1 MSFNNRKEGQFL
13 NASPDQQEKAKQVYQ
28 YLYEVQDESETGEI
42 VRAIVIA
49 VVMFGLAIAI
59 AFHYIG
65 GSSAGGNNGG
75 SGEYYTPT
83 TEQPNS
89 SDDSTDPT
97 TEDQDTDED
106 TDTDSDS
113 NTDTDTTL
121 DYVASDNESDY
132 SYCLSPDNYATFET
146 NDGDTIAYP
155 KNFFT
160 SVTQDDEKISFTPS
174 QDYPEYNI
182 YTKSSEYENAIEEVQ
197 NRVSE
202 YKEDMDNVTY
212 QYPSNEL
219 KITVGDDGYA
229 KTVLAGMWDESSN
242 IKVYY
247 VIASD
252 GTDTKILEFKYEPD
266 DNAEEDHS
274 NQDYMIDCLY
284 RGTSFTG
291 STYQMRTYNQFMN
304 DDLGEK
310 K

>member
-1 MSFNNRKEGQFL
+1 MSFYNRKEGKFL

-28 YLYEVQDESETGEI
+28 YLYEAQDESETKEI
-42 VRAIVIA
+42 IRAIAIA
-49 VVMFGLAIAI
+49 AVMFGLAIAI

-65 GSSAGGNNGG
+65 GSSTGGNNGD
-75 SGEYYTPT
+75 SGDYYAPSA
-83 TEQPNS
+83 EQSNTS
-89 SDDSTDPT
+89 NEDSTGDDSDY
-97 TEDQDTDED
+97 DTD
-106 TDTDSDS
+106 TDTDSD
-113 NTDTDTTL
+113 TDTDDTL

-132 SYCLSPDNYATFET
+132 SYCLSPDDYATFET
-146 NDGDTIAYP
+146 MAGDTIAYP

-182 YTKSSEYENAIEEVQ
+182 YTESSEYENPIEEVK
-197 NRVSE
+197 NRISE
-202 YKEDMDNVTY
+202 YKADLDNVTY
-212 QYPSNEL
+212 QYPSDES
-219 KITVGDDGYA
+219 KIETGDDGYA

-242 IKVYY
+242 IKAYY
-247 VIASD
+247 VITSD
-252 GTDTKILEFKYEPD
+252 GTDTKIMEFKYEPD
-266 DNAEEDHS
+266 DSAEEDHS
-274 NQDYMIDCLY
+274 DQDYMIDCLY